1 VKKENMENLG
11 VYGNYYNGP

>member
-1 VKKENMENLG
+1 VKKETMENLG